1 MEELTNTMQLLFSSG
16 DEQSGNDFHC
26 PERFQCWDSARLIH
40 TGYTLSNIYSLLHI
54 WRFSICCACV
64 SSQVCISIHAQFV
77 FKFVCTSVFKF
88 IFTRVCGS
96 VCWFSVGAGNQEG
109 TIDPWRV
116 GGKRG
121 RRQEEW
127 LKKNP
132 SNQRAGI
139 GIIDNKGCKKDANSL
154 CACLF
159 SDEIRWKGL
168 T

>member
-1 MEELTNTMQLLFSSG
+1 MSNQEMTSAVQNGSSAG
-16 DEQSGNDFHC
+16 IQPDSCTQATLYQIYVVSCTFEIFHV
-26 PERFQCWDSARLIH
+26 FAR
-40 TGYTLSNIYSLLHI
+40 
-54 WRFSICCACV
+54 V
-64 SSQVCISIHAQFV
+64 SSQVCIWSVHMSKHAQFV
-77 FKFVCTSVFKF
+77 FNFVCTSVFKF
-88 IFTRVCGS
+88 IYTRVCGL

-127 LKKNP
+127 LKRNP

-139 GIIDNKGCKKDANSL
+139 GIMDNKGCKKDANSL

-159 SDEIRWKGL
+159 SDRIRWKGL
-168 T
+168 TQGRKSCFSC